1 MQRKSTLAYGT
12 TGTTART
19 SPAQVSRRRRLDS
32 RPTSEAPPRST
43 PSSMPPSGLRLV
55 QPAAVPRPKM
65 SSIPPEPTS
74 IRALMP
80 RVALPRPAALPRIV
94 APRLEDEVEALDDAD
109 LTIVEDEAAPAALT
123 TRAPLPPVP
132 WTPETT
138 PIPANRTVPTTP
150 PPRPVAPVA
159 EVVAAEVVA
168 AEVVTVEV
176 VAAAAVAAEV
186 VAPEPAVAAAAVT
199 EAPRWIAPAA
209 TVAPTV
215 EDDEAFP
222 PLSPIAALRARAL
235 EAWTGTSPRVR
246 TALTFA
252 AGFVAGG
259 VAVAVL

>member
-1 MQRKSTLAYGT
+1 MQQRKSTLAYGT
-12 TGTTART
+12 TGTTTRT
-19 SPAQVSRRRRLDS
+19 SAAQVSRRRRLDS

-159 EVVAAEVVA
+159 EVV
-168 AEVVTVEV
+168 TVEA

-186 VAPEPAVAAAAVT
+186 VAPEPPVAAAAVT

>member
-1 MQRKSTLAYGT
+1 MQQRKSTLAYGT
-12 TGTTART
+12 TGTTTHT
-19 SPAQVSRRRRLDS
+19 SAAQVSRRRRLDS
-32 RPTSEAPPRST
+32 RPTSDAPPRST

-55 QPAAVPRPKM
+55 HPAAVPRPKM

-74 IRALMP
+74 IRALVP

-109 LTIVEDEAAPAALT
+109 LTFVEDDTSPAAPIT

-150 PPRPVAPVA
+150 PPRPVAPIT
-159 EVVAAEVVA
+159 EVIG
-168 AEVVTVEV
+168 AEVVTEPPAVVASVVPAALEGPP
-176 VAAAAVAAEV
+176 VAAAIEA
-186 VAPEPAVAAAAVT
+186 
-199 EAPRWIAPAA
+199 APRWIAPTAA
-209 TVAPTV
+209 AVD
-215 EDDEAFP
+215 EDDALP
-222 PLSPIAALRARAL
+222 PLSPIAALRGRAL
-235 EAWTGTSPRVR
+235 EAWAGASPRVR